1 MFMKLQH
8 NLTFL
13 LIFSLTVVLA
23 GNVQGDENVD
33 ISALKY
39 TNDLE
44 DGQEIILVGNGK
56 DYGTEYFYKLYDDDD
71 DQYRNDN
78 DDDECDVQNCLPEN
92 WYTADFDDS
101 EWNIGAAPFGDEE
114 MDGVVPRTIWE
125 SDEGSDPGVL
135 NDNLVIRHY
144 FNYSNEDV
152 ILSATLKIVHNNY
165 YVAYLNGQLIRNCYY
180 YNYPVSYTHLRAHET

>member
-78 DDDECDVQNCLPEN
+78 D
-92 WYTADFDDS
+92 
-101 EWNIGAAPFGDEE
+101 
-114 MDGVVPRTIWE
+114 
-125 SDEGSDPGVL
+125 
-135 NDNLVIRHY
+135 
-144 FNYSNEDV
+144 
-152 ILSATLKIVHNNY
+152 LS
-165 YVAYLNGQLIRNCYY
+165 LI
-180 YNYPVSYTHLRAHET
+180 HI